1 MEYLQHLQKDKKLV
15 TILTESLPPLRLRK
29 NIAVRL
35 MASIMS
41 QQLSTKVAQVIYR
54 RFLELFNGKEPKP
67 QQVLDTPFDVLRS
80 IGLSNAKVS
89 YVKNV
94 ATFCIEHKN
103 FGQEIIEHE

>member
-41 QQLSTKVAQVIYR
+41 QQLSTKVAQSLFRTAIAYGLASSEPGAI
-54 RFLELFNGKEPKP
+54 RFMDNDIKLFGKRAE
-67 QQVLDTPFDVLRS
+67 T
-80 IGLSNAKVS
+80 
-89 YVKNV
+89 
-94 ATFCIEHKN
+94 
-103 FGQEIIEHE
+103 